1 MLDRALRFYDRF
13 AIGRSLRQ
21 LLREWWCGSKHQLG
35 AASGIAG
42 EIGADFGVAQT
53 DAEGF

>member
-1 MLDRALRFYDRF
+1 MAVYLLDRALRFYDRF

-35 AASGIAG
+35 AAALTAR
-42 EIGADFGVAQT
+42 EVGADIYLIY
-53 DAEGF
+53 